1 MLSIMLNE
9 WLLVL
14 AQYLAA
20 QEWSIALHE
29 SIYLYAWV
37 ETTHVLTLVLFLG
50 MLAIIDLRMLGWAF
64 TGLAAT
70 SLAERLNRPML
81 IGFAVMVVTGLT
93 LYYAIPIR
101 TTQSIWFRIKVV
113 LLIAAAVN
121 AWLFH
126 RALRNAGAT
135 WNDQTQAP
143 DRLRTGAGVSLLLW
157 CGVVFTG
164 RAIAYDWFD
173 CHKPLSGLMFWA
185 AGCVQELAASET
197 ASR

>member
-1 MLSIMLNE
+1 MLNE
-9 WLLVL
+9 WLLSL
-14 AQYLAA
+14 AEYLAA

-29 SIYLYAWV
+29 SIYMYAWV
-37 ETTHVLTLVLFLG
+37 ESTHVLTLVLFLG

-70 SLAERLNRPML
+70 TLAERLNRPML
-81 IGFAVMVVTGLT
+81 IGFVIMVVTGFI
-93 LYYAIPIR
+93 LYYAIPVR

-113 LLIAAAVN
+113 LLIAAGIN

-126 RALRNAGAT
+126 RALRHAEVSWDARGRAPQRLRLGAGA
-135 WNDQTQAP
+135 
-143 DRLRTGAGVSLLLW
+143 SLLLW
-157 CGVVFTG
+157 CGVVFAG

-185 AGCVQELAASET
+185 AGCVHELAALE
-197 ASR
+197 AAGH